1 MNFKYIIDANVLM
14 SILISGKS
22 QYINLLSLY
31 DFVMPEF
38 AFVELNL
45 YQEVIRQKTKLDS
58 VQFRNY
64 AYTVFS
70 LISFVPS
77 FVQETESVREARRL
91 CEKIDPKDISYVA
104 LAIDTDLVLLTR
116 DAKLYQ
122 GLRKQGFKQ
131 VELFETF
138 LNGI

>member
-31 DFVMPEF
+31 DFVMPDF
-38 AFVELNL
+38 AFAELNL
-45 YQEVIRQKTKLDS
+45 YQEVIHQKTKLDS
-58 VQFRNY
+58 LQFRKY
-64 AYTVFS
+64 AYTLFS

-77 FVQETESVREARRL
+77 FIQETDSVQEARRL
-91 CEKIDPKDISYVA
+91 CAKVDPKDVSYVA

-122 GLRKQGFKQ
+122 GLRKQGFKK

-138 LNGI
+138 LNSI